1 MPGAALGVLVG
12 DEVHSLAT
20 GVVNTSTAVETT
32 ADSVFQLGSLT
43 KPYTATLLAR
53 LVQDGLLTLDT
64 RVRELVPEFRVATP
78 GAADRITLRQ
88 LLSHTSGLDG
98 DFYRDTGRGDDA
110 LARYVTECAELDLV
124 HPVGAAM
131 SYSNVGYAVAGRVV
145 ELVTGATWDD
155 ALRTWVLDPLGV
167 THTGSLPEEMLRF
180 RAAVGHQGSPASVV
194 DRLFLPRSV
203 GPAGGMWASATD
215 LVSLV
220 QLHLSDPTLA
230 FMREPQAEVPDE
242 ARATSRTLGWI
253 RYDWGGREVF
263 GHDGEAIGQ
272 YAFLRVVPDRRVAIV
287 LLTNAYSIPVHLELY
302 AALLAELAGVTM
314 PRFTVPAARPAVDIT
329 PWAGTYRNKTR
340 EATVESR
347 DGEPW
352 ARMRFASELVDTVL
366 DQQIR
371 LTPISE
377 TLFVDRVGDYPRSW
391 TFRRLEDGTPYLHL
405 AGRLLRRVD
414 AAPS

>member
-1 MPGAALGVLVG
+1 M
-12 DEVHSLAT
+12 
-20 GVVNTSTAVETT
+20 
-32 ADSVFQLGSLT
+32 
-43 KPYTATLLAR
+43 
-53 LVQDGLLTLDT
+53 
-64 RVRELVPEFRVATP
+64 PEFRLATP

-131 SYSNVGYAVAGRVV
+131 SYSNAGYAVAGRVV
-145 ELVTGATWDD
+145 ERVTGLTWDD
-155 ALRTWVLDPLGV
+155 ALRTRVLDPLGV
-167 THTGSLPEEMLRF
+167 THTGTLPEEMLRF
-180 RAAVGHQGSPASVV
+180 RAAVGHQGSPAAVV
-194 DRLFLPRSV
+194 ERLFLPRSV

-215 LVSLV
+215 VVSLV

-242 ARATSRTLGWI
+242 ARPTSRALGWI

-272 YAFLRVVPDRRVAIV
+272 YAFLRVVPDRRVAIA
-287 LLTNAYSIPVHLELY
+287 LLTNAYSIPVYLELY
-302 AALLAELAGVTM
+302 AALLAELAEVAM
-314 PRFTVPAARPAVDIT
+314 PRFTVPAARPDVDIT

-352 ARMRFASELVDTVL
+352 ARMRFVSELVDTVL

-371 LTPISE
+371 LTPVSE
-377 TLFVDRVGDYPRSW
+377 TLFVDRVDDYPRSW
-391 TFRRLEDGTPYLHL
+391 TFRHLADGTPYLHL